1 MSDASAHA
9 LDHHEPVTSTGIP
22 NKKVL
27 MWAFL
32 GSDCMFFGTLIS
44 THLIYRKISATVGG
58 NFLDIR
64 DIFDIELTSFSTFI
78 LLASSLFMALAV
90 SAIHKG
96 NLKSTRWMLFGTIIF
111 GSIFLACQV
120 YEFTHFVHGKENKHG
135 DLEHQLTLSA
145 YAGKSEK
152 VGEDAQLT
160 PHEDKAHVFGSTF
173 YVLTGTHGTHVAIGV
188 FWLIGW
194 LVYSFTGKMSTAD
207 AMDIEC
213 CGLYWHFVDIVWIII
228 FPVVYLMEYAF

>member
-1 MSDASAHA
+1 MSDAATHA
-9 LDHHEPVTSTGIP
+9 LDHHEPPTSTGIP

-44 THLIYRKISATVGG
+44 THLIYRKISATVNGTP
-58 NFLDIR
+58 LDIR
-64 DIFDIELTSFSTFI
+64 NIFDIELTSFSTFI

-96 NLKSTRWMLFGTIIF
+96 NLTGTRWMLFGTVVF
-111 GSIFLACQV
+111 GTIFLACQV
-120 YEFTHFVHGKENKHG
+120 YEFTHFVY
-135 DLEHQLTLSA
+135 LEGHELTLST
-145 YAGKSEK
+145 YQ
-152 VGEDAQLT
+152 GE
-160 PHEDKAHVFGSTF
+160 AHVFGSTF

-194 LVYSFTGKMSTAD
+194 LLYSFTGRMTTAD
-207 AMDIEC
+207 AIDIEC
-213 CGLYWHFVDIVWIII
+213 CGLYWHFVDI
-228 FPVVYLMEYAF
+228 LH

>member
-1 MSDASAHA
+1 
-9 LDHHEPVTSTGIP
+9 
-22 NKKVL
+22 
-27 MWAFL
+27 
-32 GSDCMFFGTLIS
+32 MFFGTLIS

-96 NLKSTRWMLFGTIIF
+96 NLSSTRWMLFGTIIF
-111 GSIFLACQV
+111 GLIFLACQV
-120 YEFTHFVHGKENKHG
+120 YEFTHFVQPPDPQHA
-135 DLEHQLTLSA
+135 LTLST
-145 YAGKSEK
+145 YG
-152 VGEDAQLT
+152 GE
-160 PHEDKAHVFGSTF
+160 PHVFGSTF

-188 FWLIGW
+188 FWLLGW
-194 LVYSFTGKMSTAD
+194 LAYSFTGKMSTAD
-207 AMDIEC
+207 ALDIEC

-228 FPVVYLMEYAF
+228 FPVIYLMEYAF

>member
-1 MSDASAHA
+1 MSEASAHA
-9 LDHHEPVTSTGIP
+9 IDHHEPVTSTGIP

-96 NLKSTRWMLFGTIIF
+96 NLNSTRWMLFGTIVF
-111 GSIFLACQV
+111 GAIFLACQV
-120 YEFTHFVHGKENKHG
+120 YEFTHFVHAPGHE
-135 DLEHQLTLSA
+135 LTLSS
-145 YAGKSEK
+145 Y
-152 VGEDAQLT
+152 QR
-160 PHEDKAHVFGSTF
+160 GSSC
-173 YVLTGTHGTHVAIGV
+173 
-188 FWLIGW
+188 FWLNLLCTNRYSWNACCDWSILVNW
-194 LVYSFTGKMSTAD
+194 LV
-207 AMDIEC
+207 
-213 CGLYWHFVDIVWIII
+213 GLFFYWEN
-228 FPVVYLMEYAF
+228 EYCRCHGY

>member
-1 MSDASAHA
+1 MSEASAHA
-9 LDHHEPVTSTGIP
+9 LEHHEPLTSTGIH

-96 NLKSTRWMLFGTIIF
+96 NLNSTRWMLFGTIIF
-111 GSIFLACQV
+111 GAIFLAKSMNLLTSCTLLAMNSHFQV
-120 YEFTHFVHGKENKHG
+120 IVENPMSLGLHFTCL
-135 DLEHQLTLSA
+135 LEPTVLMSQSV
-145 YAGKSEK
+145 Y
-152 VGEDAQLT
+152 
-160 PHEDKAHVFGSTF
+160 FG
-173 YVLTGTHGTHVAIGV
+173 
-188 FWLIGW
+188 
-194 LVYSFTGKMSTAD
+194 
-207 AMDIEC
+207 
-213 CGLYWHFVDIVWIII
+213 
-228 FPVVYLMEYAF
+228 